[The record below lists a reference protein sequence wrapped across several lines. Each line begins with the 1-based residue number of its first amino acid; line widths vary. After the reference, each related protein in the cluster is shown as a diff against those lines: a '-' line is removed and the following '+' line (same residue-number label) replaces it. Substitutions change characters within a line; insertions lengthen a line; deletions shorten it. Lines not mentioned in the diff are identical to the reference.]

1 MQNAVPIA
9 SIEIGKRCRQDF
21 GDIKA
26 LAESI
31 RSHGLLHPVV
41 ITPDK
46 TLIAGARRIAA
57 VRELG
62 WDDVPVR
69 VIDIDSVV
77 HGERAENQD
86 RLDFTPS
93 EAVAIWEAVLEEEK
107 RQAKERQQEHGGT
120 SPGEHS
126 GKVSPSDDGRA
137 RDKAAKGTGRSGR
150 TLEKASAIV
159 KAAEADPERFG
170 KLKDDMD
177 RTGQVNGPYK
187 RLVIAQKAD
196 AIEAEPPPLPS
207 GPFRVIVAD
216 PPWPYE
222 KRMDDPSHRAALPYP
237 TMSIE
242 QIKALDVGSIAHEDC
257 ILWLWVT
264 NHHLREA
271 FEVLDA
277 WGFEQKTMLTWA
289 KSKMSTGDWLR
300 GKTEHCLLAV
310 RGRPVVTLTN
320 QTTLLEAL
328 VRGHSEKPDEFF
340 ALVEALCPAPQ
351 NGRVELFQRKPRPG
365 WIGHGDEVL
374 EQQIVHCQPQHVGAA
389 A

>member
-1 MQNAVPIA
+1 MSNAVSIA
-9 SIEIGKRCRQDF
+9 DIKIGKRCRQNL

-31 RSHGLLHPVV
+31 RLHGLLHPVV
-41 ITPDK
+41 ITPDME
-46 TLIAGARRIAA
+46 LIAGKRRIAA
-57 VRELG
+57 ARELG
-62 WDDVPVR
+62 WDEVPVH
-69 VIDIDSVV
+69 VVDIESIV

-86 RLDFTPS
+86 RLDLTPS
-93 EAVAIWEAVLEEEK
+93 EAVTIWEAVLEEE
-107 RQAKERQQEHGGT
+107 RRLAGARVVAAHA
-120 SPGEHS
+120 SPGKFPEQEQ
-126 GKVSPSDDGRA
+126 GRA
-137 RDKAAKGTGRSGR
+137 RDKAAKGTGKSGR
-150 TLEKASAIV
+150 TLEKAKAI
-159 KAAEADPERFG
+159 KDAAETNPERFG
-170 KLKDDMD
+170 KLKNDMD
-177 RTGQVNGPYK
+177 RTGRVNGPYK

-222 KRMDDPSHRAALPYP
+222 KRIDDPSHRAALPYP

-242 QIKALDVGSIAHEDC
+242 QIKVLDVGGIAHEDC

-340 ALVEALCPAPQ
+340 ALVEGLCPAPP
-351 NGRVELFQRKPRPG
+351 NGRAELFQRKPRPG
-365 WIGHGDEVL
+365 WIGHGDE
-374 EQQIVHCQPQHVGAA
+374 IANAA
-389 A
+389 